1 MSEHEDLSNL
11 LKSPGWLR
19 VGEYARVHITEH
31 LTQHIASAANDRDDV
46 MALNKLR
53 QVIAAQKAVE
63 QLLAWPGERIRHLEQ
78 QTAVAHGG
86 MSSLSRRGGL

>member
-1 MSEHEDLSNL
+1 MSEHEDLTNL

-53 QVIAAQKAVE
+53 QVIAAQKAIE
-63 QLLAWPGERIRHLEQ
+63 QLLAWPAERIAKLEEA
-78 QTAVAHGG
+78 TARAQAVP
-86 MSSLSRRGGL
+86 SLSRRGGL

>member
-1 MSEHEDLSNL
+1 MSEHEDLTNL

-19 VGEYARVHITEH
+19 LGEYARMSITANLNRH
-31 LTQHIASAANDRDDV
+31 VAQAADDRDDV

-63 QLLAWPGERIRHLEQ
+63 ALLAWPSERIRGLEQ
-78 QTAVAHGG
+78 QISIEHGAPP
-86 MSSLSRRGGL
+86 LSRRGGL

>member
-1 MSEHEDLSNL
+1 MSEHEDLTNL

-19 VGEYARVHITEH
+19 VGEYARLHVTENLNRH
-31 LTQHIASAANDRDDV
+31 VAQAADDRDDL

-63 QLLAWPGERIRHLEQ
+63 ALLAWPAERIQRLEQ
-78 QTAVAHGG
+78 GVAVEHVPQ
-86 MSSLSRRGGL
+86 SLSRRGGL

>member
-1 MSEHEDLSNL
+1 MSEHEDLTNL

-63 QLLAWPGERIRHLEQ
+63 QLLAWPAERVAKLENV
-78 QTAVAHGG
+78 TAREQAVP
-86 MSSLSRRGGL
+86 SLSRRGSL

>member
-1 MSEHEDLSNL
+1 MSEHEDLTNL

-19 VGEYARVHITEH
+19 VGEYAR
-31 LTQHIASAANDRDDV
+31 QHVTDNLQRHVAQAADDRDDV

-63 QLLAWPGERIRHLEQ
+63 ALLAWPAERIRRLEEG
-78 QTAVAHGG
+78 VAAEHAAP
-86 MSSLSRRGGL
+86 SLSRRGGL